1 MASIDL
7 RSGSFAERAGR
18 LVAALREWPWFDT
31 LRTLRQRFR
40 DDQLG
45 LTASSLTF
53 TTLVSLVPLV
63 TVMLAVF
70 SAFPMFAAFQEALEK
85 YFLQTLVP
93 EGIARPVMRS
103 LTMFA
108 SKARAIG
115 TVGLVLLVL
124 TALALVLT
132 IDRTL
137 NRIWRVRR
145 PRPLAQRVLIYWAA
159 MTLGPLA
166 LGISLSMTSYALSA
180 SRGLVGAMPGGV
192 SFVLSVVQFAL
203 LAAAVAGLFH
213 FVPNAPVRWRHAW
226 AGGLFVAAG
235 FELAKEGLGWYVQA
249 MPAFSAIYGAFAT
262 VPILLLWI
270 YLGWVIML
278 LGAVVAAYAPMLSM
292 RVVRL
297 PDRPGHRFDLALALL
312 ADLDRA
318 RRSGQGGATLGQLA
332 ARRRTDPLQIEPAL
346 EALVALDWVGR
357 LEEAGAPGAGGEPRY
372 ALLCDPAGTPAR
384 RLVDTTLLA
393 PADASAA
400 FRREARLD
408 EMTLAQLLD

>member
-1 MASIDL
+1 MTSIDL
-7 RSGSFAERAGR
+7 RSGSLAERAAR
-18 LVAALREWPWFDT
+18 VLEALREWPWFDT

-70 SAFPMFAAFQEALEK
+70 SAFPMFAAFQDALEK
-85 YFLQTLVP
+85 YFLQALVP
-93 EGIARPVMRS
+93 EGIARPVIRT
-103 LTMFA
+103 LTSFA
-108 SKARAIG
+108 GKARAIG
-115 TVGLVLLVL
+115 TVGLVVLVL

-192 SFVLSVVQFAL
+192 TFLLAVVQFVL

-226 AGGLFVAAG
+226 AGGLFVASG
-235 FELAKEGLGWYVQA
+235 FELAKEGLGWYVQS

-278 LGAVVAAYAPMLSM
+278 LGAVIAAYAPMLSM

-297 PDRPGHRFDLALALL
+297 PDRPGQRFTLALALL
-312 ADLDRA
+312 ADLERA
-318 RRSGQGGATLGQLA
+318 RRSGRGGVTISQLA
-332 ARRRTDPLQIEPAL
+332 AQRRTDPLQIEPSL
-346 EALVALDWVGR
+346 EQLVMLDWVGR
-357 LEEAGAPGAGGEPRY
+357 LEEAGPLGEPRY
-372 ALLCDPAGTPAR
+372 ALLCDPAVTPAS
-384 RLVDTTLLA
+384 RLVEALLIA
-393 PADASAA
+393 PGEANEA

-408 EMTLAQLLD
+408 ALMLGQLLK